1 MRGEEAKPNFW
12 TTLPGILTGIAAVV
26 AAAGGII
33 LGLHQAGA
41 AGGGQGHADSVTPNG
56 VSAPTLQQGA
66 PASQRQSAMPSP
78 SVSASTPA
86 GQPRPSAAAPA
97 ATSPDGDD
105 IPPKAVRVTKTDG
118 TVMWSFEDQFR
129 LAGCK
134 GSECSFAFKS
144 GQLVPFDKIK
154 TLDVLGVDAE
164 GKRNMRAALTNGKV
178 IEGLSD
184 NSLFVEGT
192 NDVGE
197 IRVDENQ
204 VKRVAF
210 PH

>member
-1 MRGEEAKPNFW
+1 MADEQGKPNFW

-26 AAAGGII
+26 AAVGGII

-41 AGGGQGHADSVTPNG
+41 AGGGQGHADN
-56 VSAPTLQQGA
+56 GA
-66 PASQRQSAMPSP
+66 PSSMSTPLPEHATLASRPQSATS
-78 SVSASTPA
+78 SASASP
-86 GQPRPSAAAPA
+86 APA
-97 ATSPDGDD
+97 GDD
-105 IPPKAVRVTKTDG
+105 IPPKAVRITKTDG
-118 TVMWSFEDQFR
+118 TVMWSFEDRFV
-129 LAGCK
+129 L
-134 GSECSFAFKS
+134 GSCGGPTCSFDFKS

-164 GKRNMRAALTNGKV
+164 GKRNVRVALTNGKV

-184 NSLFVEGT
+184 NSLYVGGT

-197 IRVDENQ
+197 IRVDGNQ
-204 VKRVAF
+204 VKRVTF